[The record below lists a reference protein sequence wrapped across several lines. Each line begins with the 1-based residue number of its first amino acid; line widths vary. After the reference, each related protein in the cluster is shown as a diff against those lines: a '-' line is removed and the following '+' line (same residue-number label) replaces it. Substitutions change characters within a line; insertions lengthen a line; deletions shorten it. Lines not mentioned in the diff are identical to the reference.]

1 MGVLIVP
8 SFLLYATGG
17 LAYGGAR
24 SDTTIV
30 QSIDDPPLSTLM
42 TSGSF
47 FENRVGYAVGAG
59 GEWMLSSNWSA
70 KLEYLTDRQSPA
82 VKHRCVRRATLAI
95 QVRSES
101 RKPPDILR
109 LADAPARRS
118 RACLHPDGNQLLG

>member
-47 FENRVGYAVGAG
+47 SKTCVGYAVGAG
-59 GEWMLSSNWSA
+59 GEWMLPPTGA
-70 KLEYLTDRQSPA
+70 QSLN
-82 VKHRCVRRATLAI
+82 TLLISKA
-95 QVRSES
+95 
-101 RKPPDILR
+101 R
-109 LADAPARRS
+109 L
-118 RACLHPDGNQLLG
+118 